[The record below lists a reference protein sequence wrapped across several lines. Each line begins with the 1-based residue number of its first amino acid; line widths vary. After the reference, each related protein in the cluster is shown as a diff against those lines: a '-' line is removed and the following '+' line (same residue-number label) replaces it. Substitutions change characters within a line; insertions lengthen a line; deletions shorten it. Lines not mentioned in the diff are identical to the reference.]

1 MYPESGQEL
10 WLIDE
15 ASNFN
20 KLFTN
25 DKQTTKG
32 RKGQM

>member
-10 WLIDE
+10 WLIDVVII
-15 ASNFN
+15 
-20 KLFTN
+20 LCTN

-32 RKGQM
+32 RKDQM